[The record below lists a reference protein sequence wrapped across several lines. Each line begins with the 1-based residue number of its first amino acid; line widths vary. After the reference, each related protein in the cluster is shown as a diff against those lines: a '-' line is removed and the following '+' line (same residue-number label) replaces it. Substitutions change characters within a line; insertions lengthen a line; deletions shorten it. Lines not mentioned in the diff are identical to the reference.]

1 MKTYVRIM
9 RQRKWQLKRRIMR
22 QRKWRLKKWIMRQRK
37 WRLKRRIVHFFE
49 IMNTKQPLQDIP
61 ESVSKMR
68 YRKTYFSKKNI
79 LCYYLVIV
87 LSNIKHRV
95 LNLKLDLSISF
106 WLDYFVTKFWS
117 FLWDMLGRLDQGCN
131 VGYSWCAPMYI
142 SLEHIKR
149 NQPKI
154 RKMPSSRIDR

>member
-1 MKTYVRIM
+1 MFTFKKTNIT
-9 RQRKWQLKRRIMR
+9 I
-22 QRKWRLKKWIMRQRK
+22 
-37 WRLKRRIVHFFE
+37 FE
-49 IMNTKQPLQDIP
+49 IMNTKQRLQDIP

-131 VGYSWCAPMYI
+131 VGYSWCAPMYPMCAPI

-149 NQPKI
+149 NQRKI